1 MPFIPEETIERIE
14 VGVDDLKEAVQ
25 AQTQAVLILNDRV
38 TVTNE
43 ILAKVHDAVT
53 QPAGG
58 EDLAD
63 LLRRLVEADR
73 RHAATLQT
81 VLTALQKLGK
91 SRADV

>member
-25 AQTQAVLILNDRV
+25 AQTQAILILNDRAK
-38 TVTNE
+38 VTNE
-43 ILAKVHDAVT
+43 ILAKVHDVVT
-53 QPAGG
+53 KPVDGDG
-58 EDLAD
+58 LGD
-63 LLRRLVEADR
+63 LLRALIEADK

-91 SRADV
+91 